1 MRAGMRDE
9 RLEDALK
16 YIDELLELLRNH
28 VSTNDTPE
36 GRTKF
41 ELRWFK
47 REIEEGRL
55 TTLPAPREQSST
67 LRDVYCE
74 EYLKSIDMPRQKRL
88 KKLISLLSNGHYL
101 MKPQFYPLVIEEID
115 KMRALLSGAKA
126 ADHDI
131 PSDLVKTFR
140 SIPYDKV
147 SSDQKRSLHPYVMR
161 DLNELRDRF
170 ADQTIEPPP
179 VNWDDFWGMETAN
192 RKSIFDDDSP
202 EEIQWA
208 RLRLLIFEGLRP
220 DPEGKI
226 RNRRW

>member
-1 MRAGMRDE
+1 MRDE

-47 REIEEGRL
+47 QEIEEGRL

-74 EYLKSIDMPRQKRL
+74 GYLNKIDVRGKRL
-88 KKLISLLSNGHYL
+88 KRLISILDEGHYL

-126 ADHDI
+126 AGHDI
-131 PSDLVKTFR
+131 PSDLVNALR

-179 VNWDDFWGMETAN
+179 VNWDDFLGMETAN

-202 EEIQWA
+202 EEKQWE
-208 RLRLLIFEGLRP
+208 RLQCLIFEGLRP

>member
-1 MRAGMRDE
+1 MRDE

-115 KMRALLSGAKA
+115 KMRSLLPGVESATQDIPAELIKELSSTPIEQISAEQKRTVHRYVLRDLALLRM
-126 ADHDI
+126 HFMNHT
-131 PSDLVKTFR
+131 V
-140 SIPYDKV
+140 
-147 SSDQKRSLHPYVMR
+147 
-161 DLNELRDRF
+161 
-170 ADQTIEPPP
+170 EPTP
-179 VNWDDFWGMETAN
+179 VNRQDYKGMACAEQN
-192 RKSIFDDDSP
+192 SIFDKFSNTTEDR
-202 EEIQWA
+202 QWE
-208 RLRLLIFEGLRP
+208 RLQCLIFEGLRP
-220 DPEGKI
+220 DPNGKI
-226 RNRRW
+226 AGMRW

>member
-1 MRAGMRDE
+1 MRDE
-9 RLEDALK
+9 RLEDALQ
-16 YIDELLELLRNH
+16 YINELLELLRNYTT
-28 VSTNDTPE
+28 TNDTPE
-36 GRTKF
+36 GRTKHM
-41 ELRWFK
+41 LYWYK
-47 REIEEGRL
+47 QEIEAGRL
-55 TTLPAPREQSST
+55 TQLPLPEEQTST
-67 LRDVYCE
+67 IRHVFSE
-74 EYLKSIDMPRQKRL
+74 HYLDRIDIRRKRL
-88 KKLISLLSNGHYL
+88 KKLVSIFSNGHYL

-202 EEIQWA
+202 EEKQWE
-208 RLRLLIFEGLRP
+208 RLQCLIFEGLRP